1 MNLHRPTLKQLLAI
15 ASLAV
20 LLPAMSQAQP
30 SPDERGGHC
39 REMGGHSNGL
49 MGEGGPAT
57 AFLHGLE
64 LTEAQRDAIF
74 SILQNQAPA
83 VRDKQKALHK
93 AFEALHVQAK
103 SDNYDEA
110 KARELAQAVADS
122 SGSLSLLRARAEHDI
137 YTLLTAEQRKQ
148 VDERKGGF
156 RPTRGQSSK
165 ACRDMRAI

>member
-1 MNLHRPTLKQLLAI
+1 MNLHRLTLKQLLAI

-30 SPDERGGHC
+30 SPDERGSHC
-39 REMGGHSNGL
+39 HEMGGNGP

-74 SILQNQAPA
+74 NILQNQAPA

-93 AFEALHVQAK
+93 AFEALRVQAK

-110 KARELAQAVADS
+110 KAREQAQAVADS

-137 YTLLTAEQRKQ
+137 YTLLTTEQRKQ

-156 RPTRGQSSK
+156 RPTRGQSPK
-165 ACRDMRAI
+165 ACREMHAI